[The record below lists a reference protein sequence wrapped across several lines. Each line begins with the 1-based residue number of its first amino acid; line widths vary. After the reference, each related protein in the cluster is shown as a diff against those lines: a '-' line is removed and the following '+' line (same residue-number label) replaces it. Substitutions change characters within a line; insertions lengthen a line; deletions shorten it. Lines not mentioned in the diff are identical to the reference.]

1 MVEDPDPRI
10 RSRILHI
17 ICDGSP
23 KRLELEVMEALE
35 KFNRDPDSE
44 IRRTAHKVMVKA
56 QKGTWNIL

>member
-1 MVEDPDPRI
+1 MFELADDEDAKVRA
-10 RSRILHI
+10 RILHI

-44 IRRTAHKVMVKA
+44 IRRQAHKVLV
-56 QKGTWNIL
+56 